1 METEMKTVLEALI
14 NAELKPVLKLLRKI
28 RAHQEDPTGEK
39 AKERATN
46 NGFNR
51 AQEITPEL
59 RDFLSLPEG
68 ESISRSDV
76 TKRITA
82 YISEN
87 GLKHP
92 DNGRMIILDNKLM
105 ELLKPPEGVQVT
117 FLNIQKYLS
126 PHYIKPP
133 KEKKLTK
140 KQQAAL
146 DAVAAPAPE
155 ATQEPPAPAE
165 PQAEEPP
172 KKKVVKKAVK
182 PAAF

>member
-1 METEMKTVLEALI
+1 METELKS
-14 NAELKPVLKLLRKI
+14 ELKSILKLLRKI

-59 RDFLSLPEG
+59 RDFLGLPEG

-92 DNGRMIILDNKLM
+92 ENGRMIILDNKLM

-146 DAVAAPAPE
+146 DAASAAPAPVTE
-155 ATQEPPAPAE
+155 ESQEPPAPAE
-165 PQAEEPP
+165 PQPEEPP
-172 KKKVVKKAVK
+172 KKKIIKKAVK

>member
-1 METEMKTVLEALI
+1 METELKS
-14 NAELKPVLKLLRKI
+14 ELKAILKLLRKI

-51 AQEITPEL
+51 VQEITPEL
-59 RDFLSLPEG
+59 RDFLGLPEG
-68 ESISRSDV
+68 EKISRSDV
-76 TKRITA
+76 TKRVTA

-117 FLNIQKYLS
+117 FLNIQTYLN

-140 KQQAAL
+140 KQKL
-146 DAVAAPAPE
+146 SSRLRLHHRRRRHPSLSK
-155 ATQEPPAPAE
+155 
-165 PQAEEPP
+165 PQLKSRLRSLQRRRLSKRRSSPLHS
-172 KKKVVKKAVK
+172 KKFIGV
-182 PAAF
+182 

>member
-1 METEMKTVLEALI
+1 METELKS
-14 NAELKPVLKLLRKI
+14 ELKSILKLLRKI

-59 RDFLSLPEG
+59 RDFLGLPEG

-92 DNGRMIILDNKLM
+92 ENGRMIILDNKLM

-146 DAVAAPAPE
+146 DAAAVPAPVTE
-155 ATQEPPAPAE
+155 APQEPPAPAE
-165 PQAEEPP
+165 PQPEEPP
-172 KKKVVKKAVK
+172 KKKIIKKAVK

>member
-1 METEMKTVLEALI
+1 METELKS
-14 NAELKPVLKLLRKI
+14 ELKAILKLLRKI

-51 AQEITPEL
+51 VQEITPEL
-59 RDFLSLPEG
+59 RDFLGLPEG
-68 ESISRSDV
+68 EKISRSDV
-76 TKRITA
+76 TKRVTA

-117 FLNIQKYLS
+117 FLNIQTYLN

-140 KQQAAL
+140 KQKAELEAA
-146 DAVAAPAPE
+146 AAPQETPAPE
-155 ATQEPPAPAE
+155 PEQAPAE
-165 PQAEEPP
+165 VKTEEPP
-172 KKKVVKKAVK
+172 KKKIVKKAVK

>member
-1 METEMKTVLEALI
+1 MESELKALL
-14 NAELKPVLKLLRKI
+14 ASELKPIMKLLRKI

-39 AKERATN
+39 AKERAKN

-51 AQEITPEL
+51 DQEITPEL
-59 RDFLSLPEG
+59 RDFLGLAEG
-68 ESISRSDV
+68 ELISSSNV

-82 YISEN
+82 YISEH

-117 FLNIQKYLS
+117 FLNIQKYLR

-133 KEKKLTK
+133 NEKKLTK
-140 KQQAAL
+140 KQKAAL
-146 DAVAAPAPE
+146 E
-155 ATQEPPAPAE
+155 ATQEPPPAPEE
-165 PQAEEPP
+165 PKIEEPP

>member
-1 METEMKTVLEALI
+1 METELKS
-14 NAELKPVLKLLRKI
+14 ELKSILKLLRKI

-59 RDFLSLPEG
+59 RDFLGLPEG

-92 DNGRMIILDNKLM
+92 ENGRMIILDNKLM

-146 DAVAAPAPE
+146 DAAAAPVPVTEAP
-155 ATQEPPAPAE
+155 QEPPAPAE
-165 PQAEEPP
+165 PQPEEPP
-172 KKKVVKKAVK
+172 KKKIIKKAVK
-182 PAAF
+182 PVAF

>member
-1 METEMKTVLEALI
+1 METELKS
-14 NAELKPVLKLLRKI
+14 ELKSILKLLRKI

-51 AQEITPEL
+51 VQEITPEL
-59 RDFLSLPEG
+59 RDFLGLAEG
-68 ESISRSDV
+68 EKISRSDV
-76 TKRITA
+76 TKRVTA

-117 FLNIQKYLS
+117 FLNIQTYLN

-140 KQQAAL
+140 KQKAELEASSAPQEAP
-146 DAVAAPAPE
+146 APAPE
-155 ATQEPPAPAE
+155 PEQVKT
-165 PQAEEPP
+165 EEPP

>member
-1 METEMKTVLEALI
+1 METELKS
-14 NAELKPVLKLLRKI
+14 ELKSILKLLRKI

-59 RDFLSLPEG
+59 RDFLGLPEG

-92 DNGRMIILDNKLM
+92 ENGRMIILDNKLM

-146 DAVAAPAPE
+146 DAAAAAPAPVTE
-155 ATQEPPAPAE
+155 EPQEPPVPAE
-165 PQAEEPP
+165 PQPEEPP
-172 KKKVVKKAVK
+172 KKKIIKKAVK

>member
-1 METEMKTVLEALI
+1 METELKS
-14 NAELKPVLKLLRKI
+14 ELKSILKLLRKI

-59 RDFLSLPEG
+59 RDFLGLPEG

-92 DNGRMIILDNKLM
+92 ENGRMIILDNKLM

-146 DAVAAPAPE
+146 DAAAAAPAPVTE
-155 ATQEPPAPAE
+155 EPQEPPAPAE
-165 PQAEEPP
+165 PQPEEPP
-172 KKKVVKKAVK
+172 KKKIIKKAVK